1 MACYRLIL
9 AYSSLKKKG
18 KASTM
23 AGQWL
28 GPLPHS

>member
-9 AYSSLKKKG
+9 AYSSLKKG